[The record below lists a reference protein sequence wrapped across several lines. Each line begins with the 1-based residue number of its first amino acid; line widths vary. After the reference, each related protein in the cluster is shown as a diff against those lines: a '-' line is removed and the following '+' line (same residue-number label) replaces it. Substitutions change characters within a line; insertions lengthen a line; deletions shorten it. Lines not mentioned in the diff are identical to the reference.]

1 MVSDPTIDA
10 DVADEDGNE
19 GEDSEWWDDAASE
32 RLAMWLRLIERAQ
45 QLGYVARACE
55 ELGVHRT
62 AFYRIWTT
70 WRRGGQAAL
79 RDLALRS
86 VARSPEGRQRVEV
99 AVLRI
104 TAEHPDWGRKRVAR
118 ALQDRGYTI
127 TPPQVLTV
135 WRRHDLLHPE
145 RNPAEP
151 KGE

>member
-1 MVSDPTIDA
+1 MGSDDTDFGDDDVDGDSGEA
-10 DVADEDGNE
+10 DWLG
-19 GEDSEWWDDAASE
+19 DAASE

-55 ELGVHRT
+55 EMGVHRT

-70 WRRGGQAAL
+70 WRRGGRAAL
-79 RDLALRS
+79 YELAVRS
-86 VARSPEGRQRVEV
+86 VARSREGRQHVEV

-104 TAEHPDWGRKRVAR
+104 TAQHPGWGRKRVAR
-118 ALQDRGYTI
+118 ALNDRGYTI
-127 TPPQVLTV
+127 TPAQVLTV

-151 KGE
+151 KSE